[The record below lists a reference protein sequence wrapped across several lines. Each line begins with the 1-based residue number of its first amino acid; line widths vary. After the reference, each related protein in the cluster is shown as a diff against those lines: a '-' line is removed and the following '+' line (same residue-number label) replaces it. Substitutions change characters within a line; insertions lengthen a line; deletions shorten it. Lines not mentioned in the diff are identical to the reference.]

1 MNLLAKRGSGDE
13 PRYGLE
19 TKTKKVV
26 AGSNEMK
33 RVGKVELKQHVPAVN
48 RCESHGGSKFYEI
61 PCDFEG

>member
-1 MNLLAKRGSGDE
+1 MNPGMGWKQ
-13 PRYGLE
+13 
-19 TKTKKVV
+19 KTKKVV